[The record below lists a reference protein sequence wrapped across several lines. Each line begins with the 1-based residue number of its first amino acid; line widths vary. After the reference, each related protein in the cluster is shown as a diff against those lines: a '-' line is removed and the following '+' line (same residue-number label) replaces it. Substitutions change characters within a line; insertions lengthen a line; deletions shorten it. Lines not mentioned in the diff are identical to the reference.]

1 MARLID
7 HFYIAFTIILA
18 VYSQLIMRWQVRLA
32 GTLPD
37 DLPGKANFIFSL
49 FINPWVVSG
58 LLATLGS
65 GVAWMLALSRFDI
78 SYAYPWISLN
88 FLLIALFGACLFEET
103 FSIGK
108 LTGTALVIAGVVI
121 ISKS

>member
-49 FINPWVVSG
+49 FINPWVMSG

-78 SYAYPWISLN
+78 TYAYPWISLN
-88 FLLIALFGACLFEET
+88 FLLIALFGAYFFEET
-103 FSIGK
+103 FSTGK
-108 LTGTALVIAGVVI
+108 LIGTALVLAGVLLI
-121 ISKS
+121 AKS

>member
-1 MARLID
+1 MTRFID

-78 SYAYPWISLN
+78 SYAYPWMSLN

-108 LTGTALVIAGVVI
+108 LMGTALVIAGVVI
-121 ISKS
+121 ISRS